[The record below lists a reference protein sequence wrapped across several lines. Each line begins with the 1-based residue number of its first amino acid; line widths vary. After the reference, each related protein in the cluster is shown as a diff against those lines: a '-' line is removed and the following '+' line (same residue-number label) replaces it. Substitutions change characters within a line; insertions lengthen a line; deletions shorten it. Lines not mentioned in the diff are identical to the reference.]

1 MCNKNV
7 ANSSIMCKIKYKSE
21 DTKMYTRE
29 DILRL
34 AKESDV
40 RYVRL
45 QFTDMLGTV
54 KNVEIPVGNLDRAL
68 DNDIM
73 FDGSSIKGFVRIDEA
88 DMYLYPDLNTWLV
101 LEWEKSPVGK
111 VARLICDVYKS
122 DRTPYEGDPRF
133 ILKRNLL
140 ELKKLGFDKFNVGVE
155 PEFFLFKLDASGKP
169 TMEFS
174 DLGGYFDLSPIDG
187 SEDVRRDIVLELQR
201 MGFEMEV
208 SHHEV
213 AYGQHEINFHFDN
226 ALEACDNIQTFKVLV
241 KNVARR
247 HGYHATFMPK
257 PVEGINGSGMHSNLS
272 ISDSKG
278 NNVFH
283 DVNSANGL
291 SEIALQFIAGIMK
304 HAQSFGLVC
313 NPIVNS
319 YKRLVP
325 GYEAPVYIAW
335 SDSNRSTMIRIPAA
349 RGKGQRIE
357 VRSVDPAAN
366 PYLAMSVMLS
376 AGLDGIKTKLTA
388 LNPLKKNLFRMSD
401 SERRRMGIKN
411 LPENLREAI
420 EFFEKSDLMRETLG
434 AELFEKLI
442 EAKTREWD
450 EYKMRITPYELEKYL
465 PII

>member
-1 MCNKNV
+1 
-7 ANSSIMCKIKYKSE
+7 
-21 DTKMYTRE
+21 MYTRE
-29 DILRL
+29 EILKL

-54 KNVEIPVGNLDRAL
+54 KNVEIPVTNLSKAL

-73 FDGSSIKGFVRIDEA
+73 FDGSSVKGFVRIDEA

-111 VARLICDVYKS
+111 VARLICDVYKTN
-122 DRTPYEGDPRF
+122 RTPYEGDPRYV
-133 ILKRNLL
+133 LKRNLL
-140 ELKKLGFDKFNVGVE
+140 ELKALGFDKFNVGVE

-213 AYGQHEINFHFDN
+213 AFGQHEINFHFDN

-257 PVEGINGSGMHSNLS
+257 PVQGINGSGMHSNLS
-272 ISDSKG
+272 ISTADGK
-278 NNVFH
+278 NAFY
-283 DVNSANGL
+283 DVNSENGL
-291 SEIALQFIAGIMK
+291 SDVALKFIAGVMK

-357 VRSVDPAAN
+357 IRSVDAAAN
-366 PYLAMSVMLS
+366 PYLAMSVLLAS
-376 AGLDGIKTKLTA
+376 GIDGIKNDLTA
-388 LNPLKKNLFRMSD
+388 LNPLKKNLFKMSET
-401 SERRRMGIKN
+401 ERRRLGIKN
-411 LPENLREAI
+411 LPENLKEAI
-420 EFFEKSDLMRETLG
+420 DFFEKSELMKASLG
-434 AELFEKLI
+434 DELFEKYL
-442 EAKTREWD
+442 EAKNREWD
-450 EYKMRITPYELEKYL
+450 EYKMKVTQWELDKYL
-465 PII
+465 PIF